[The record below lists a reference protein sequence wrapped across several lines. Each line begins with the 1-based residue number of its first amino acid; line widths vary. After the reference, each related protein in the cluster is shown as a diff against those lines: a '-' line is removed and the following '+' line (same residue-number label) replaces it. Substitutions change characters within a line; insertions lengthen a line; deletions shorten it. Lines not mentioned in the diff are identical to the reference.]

1 MINTDH
7 PQPLKDLVF
16 ACQSY
21 LHWRDEYDS
30 EHEWTAMKNAT
41 DFLERIRQLVPQCI
55 EIVKHDA
62 VYLDCE

>member
-16 ACQSY
+16 ACQSFLY
-21 LHWRDEYDS
+21 WRDEYYS
-30 EHEWTAMKNAT
+30 EQEWTAMKKAN
-41 DFLERIRQLVPQCI
+41 DFIARIRDLVPQCI
-55 EIVKHDA
+55 DIIKNDA